1 MGNNDGQSFR
11 MYPQV
16 VIYSLQTCTICRN
29 VRVFPSF
36 QFHPIPTSFPRFK
49 PKFSSF
55 RTAPTLLRWTTSCAR
70 ATTSQWPATACM
82 ALPPRWSSPSKAI
95 HCRDRGDRGDRGS
108 PYLMRDSSDISGY
121 ISGIWFQKNVD
132 FDRFWSYV
140 SYCIICLMCI
150 CVKTEDPW
158 KPQFPVAI
166 VGIWPWHLA
175 GGNPDLF
182 SYRKWKPWIAM
193 KSHHLYPLVN

>member
-1 MGNNDGQSFR
+1 MLVYQ
-11 MYPQV
+11 
-16 VIYSLQTCTICRN
+16 
-29 VRVFPSF
+29 RVFPPLQTQILQCSHRTMVAEVNDILRTGNDITVAGYCMYGAATEMVITF
-36 QFHPIPTSFPRFK
+36 KGDTLSRQGRQMATGDHLIWCGIALRISQDIFP
-49 PKFSSF
+49 
-55 RTAPTLLRWTTSCAR
+55 
-70 ATTSQWPATACM
+70 
-82 ALPPRWSSPSKAI
+82 
-95 HCRDRGDRGDRGS
+95 
-108 PYLMRDSSDISGY
+108 
-121 ISGIWFQKNVD
+121 GIWFQKNVD

-193 KSHHLYPLVN
+193 